1 MRPERLLPAAVAA
14 LLAFGAARAT
24 EVAVCT
30 DHGRFVIDL
39 ADREAPKHVE
49 NFLRYVDMGFYSGTV
64 IHRVLPGFVV
74 QGGGLDR
81 KLLRRPPLPPVANES
96 SNGLRNQR
104 GTVAAARGEGPD
116 SATSQFFVNLT
127 DNPELDRAPGYTVF
141 GRVQDGLDVVDS
153 ISRLPAGAMGP
164 LNEAVPMPLV
174 VIESISRLD
183 EDALA
188 AIPEAG
194 REAALKER
202 IDAATAAEDYPAV
215 RRWIGVYRAA
225 CAAPDAKVAVDEAR
239 AALAASDQ
247 PRARFVLEEY
257 FAVTAQSDPTYED
270 AVALYRSAVPEP
282 AAVQPGDTEASGS
295 QAIGDCKAPPA
306 PEIPDGAS
314 ASTEQMVAAQTRMKA
329 FVLDGQAYI
338 KCVDAV
344 ADAKDRP
351 TTDRNAAIGEHNRM
365 VGELERSAADFN
377 DQLRAFKTRK

>member
-1 MRPERLLPAAVAA
+1 
-14 LLAFGAARAT
+14 
-24 EVAVCT
+24 
-30 DHGRFVIDL
+30 
-39 ADREAPKHVE
+39 
-49 NFLRYVDMGFYSGTV
+49 LRYVDMGFYSGTV

-81 KLLRRPPLPPVANES
+81 KLLGRPGLPPVGNES
-96 SNGLRNQR
+96 NNGLRNQR

-116 SATSQFFVNLT
+116 SATSQFFVNLV
-127 DNPELDRAPGYTVF
+127 DNAELDRAPGYTVF
-141 GRVQDGLDVVDS
+141 GRVKNGLDVVDS
-153 ISRLPAGAMGP
+153 ISRLPAGAMGA
-164 LNEAVPMPLV
+164 LKEAVPMPLV

-183 EDALA
+183 ADALA
-188 AIPEAG
+188 TIPEAG

-202 IDAATAAEDYPAV
+202 IDAATAAEDYAAV

-247 PRARFVLEEY
+247 DRARLVLEEY
-257 FAVTAQSDPTYED
+257 FAVTAETDPTYED
-270 AVALYRSAVPEP
+270 AVALYRIAVPQQ
-282 AAVQPGDTEASGS
+282 AAARPGDIDPSAS
-295 QAIGDCKAPPA
+295 QAIGDCKAPA
-306 PEIPDGAS
+306 VPEIPDGAS
-314 ASTEQMVAAQTRMKA
+314 ASTSQMVAGQTSMKT
-329 FVLDGQAYI
+329 FVIDGQAYI

-344 ADAKDRP
+344 ADDKNRP